1 MKKIALALFLAPAI
15 LFAQEKE
22 IKPNVNKAENAR
34 KKGKFDE
41 AKTIIDATVTNQE
54 YMTKDGKPSKNA
66 AKAWYVRGLIYAG
79 IDTTK
84 VEKFKSLDPNPF
96 AVAKESFEKAKEI
109 DSKTDSY
116 IKDDMSA
123 DIKNSTVSANIAQNY
138 LTKALDFYQKDKDYK
153 KAFDYMERVVFF
165 LPTDTTMLL
174 NAGVYFGPSAGEY
187 DKALTYIKKYHDA
200 GGHNSDSY
208 IQQYSIYY
216 KKKEFDT
223 ALKIAQDLTAKFPDN
238 MDYLN
243 MEYNLY
249 TQLNR
254 LPEAKTLMEK
264 KANKDPK
271 DRESRYFLGLIANE
285 MKNPEEAK
293 KWMIEATKI
302 DPTYYEAYLVLAK
315 LSYGD
320 ARKVREQRNEI
331 GTTKDADIKKRQE
344 LFQMIH
350 TKLKESVPYWDKC
363 VELKPNDEE
372 TLYGLLSVYGDLSAY
387 DESYEKK
394 VEALKKKMKTLGLEV
409 D

>member
-41 AKTIIDATVTNQE
+41 AKTIIDATVANQE
-54 YMTKDGKPSKNA
+54 YMSKDGKPSKNA

-109 DSKTDSY
+109 DSKSESF
-116 IKDDMSA
+116 IKDDLSA
-123 DIKNSTVSANIAQNY
+123 DIKNSTVAANIAQNY

-223 ALKIAQDLTAKFPDN
+223 ALKIAQDLTAKYPDN

-254 LPEAKTLMEK
+254 LPEAKSLMEK
-264 KANKDPK
+264 KASKDPK
-271 DRESRYFLGLIANE
+271 DKESRYFLGLIANE

-320 ARKVREQRNEI
+320 ARKVREQRNEV

-344 LFQMIH
+344 LFQLIH

-363 VELKPNDEE
+363 AELKPTDEE

-394 VEALKKKMKTLGLEV
+394 VEALKKKMKSLGLEV

>member
-41 AKTIIDATVTNQE
+41 AKTIIDATVANQE

-84 VEKFKSLDPNPF
+84 VEKYKSLDPNPF

-109 DSKTDSY
+109 DSKSESF
-116 IKDDMSA
+116 IKDDLSA
-123 DIKNSTVSANIAQNY
+123 DIKNTTVAANIAQNY

-153 KAFDYMERVVFF
+153 KAFDYMERVVFL

-174 NAGVYFGPSAGEY
+174 NAGVYFGPSAGEF
-187 DKALTYIKKYHDA
+187 DKALVYIKKYHDA
-200 GGHNSDSY
+200 GGHNPDSY

-254 LPEAKTLMEK
+254 LPEAKALMEK
-264 KANKDPK
+264 KASKDPK

-293 KWMIEATKI
+293 KWMTEATKI
-302 DPTYYEAYLVLAK
+302 DPSYYEAYLVLAK

-320 ARKVREQRNEI
+320 ARKVREQRNEV

-344 LFQMIH
+344 LFQLIH

-363 VELKPNDEE
+363 AELKPTDEE

-387 DESYEKK
+387 DETYEKK
-394 VEALKKKMKTLGLEV
+394 VEALKKKMKSLGLEV